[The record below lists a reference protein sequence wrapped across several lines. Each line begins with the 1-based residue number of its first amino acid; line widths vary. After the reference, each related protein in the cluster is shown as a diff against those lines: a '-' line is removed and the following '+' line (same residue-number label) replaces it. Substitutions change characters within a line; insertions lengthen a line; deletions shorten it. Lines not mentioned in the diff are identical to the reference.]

1 MKWHL
6 PHINLNQLLH
16 RRGRSEKVGM
26 VPGTTHYIGEIKH
39 EAVTLDLMLYNEK
52 DVFRQ
57 SFTNVS
63 DLCEKIDSDHVSW
76 INVDG
81 IHDAEIINQLGE
93 LFQLH
98 PLTRE
103 DIMNSNHRP
112 KAEHFDGYIHFTLKM
127 LTFNVTGMCIDSEQ
141 VSFILTKNA
150 VISFQENPRDVFQP
164 IRERISTSKG
174 RIRTRKADYL
184 AYSLIDI
191 IVDHYFIIIENL
203 EKIIILLEED
213 LLNKTDE
220 KSTLQRILKIKKDLL
235 FLRNSIIPVREAVTA
250 MQKGDSDLLDP
261 STRQFLRD
269 VHDHAVHAGESIET
283 YREMLNSLME
293 IHLTGLSNKLN
304 NVMKTLTVISTIFIP
319 LTFIAGLYGMNV
331 ADIPYAT
338 GDESFAWVTGG
349 MLALAVIMLIIM
361 LRKKWL

>member
-1 MKWHL
+1 MKFTI
-6 PHINLNQLLH
+6 PHINLHLY
-16 RRGRSEKVGM
+16 RRGRSAKVGM
-26 VPGTTHYIGEIKH
+26 VPGTPMYLGEEKN
-39 EAVTLDLMLYNEK
+39 EPVTLDVLTYNEQE
-52 DVFRQ
+52 VTRQ
-57 SFTNVS
+57 SHSSVEDALKS
-63 DLCEKIDSDHVSW
+63 VGPGSVSW

-81 IHDAEIINQLGE
+81 IHDADKISQIGE
-93 LFQLH
+93 FFHLH

-112 KAEHFDGYIHFTLKM
+112 KAELFDNYIHFTLKM
-127 LTFNVTGMCIDSEQ
+127 LTYNESGFCIDSEQ
-141 VSFILTKNA
+141 VSFILTQHA
-150 VISFQENPRDVFQP
+150 VISFQENPRDVFQA
-164 IRERISTSKG
+164 IRERITQSKG
-174 RIRTRKADYL
+174 RIRSRKADYL

-191 IVDHYFIIIENL
+191 IVDYYFIVIDNL
-203 EKIIILLEED
+203 EKTILHLEED
-213 LLNKTDE
+213 LLSKKE
-220 KSTLQRILKIKKDLL
+220 EQRTLERILKIKKDLL

-250 MQKGDSDLLDP
+250 LQKADSTLLDP

-269 VHDHAVHAGESIET
+269 VHDHAIHAGESIET

-331 ADIPYAT
+331 RDIPYAN
-338 GDESFAWVTGG
+338 GENSFAWVSGG
-349 MLALAVIMLIIM
+349 MGVIAVIMLIIM